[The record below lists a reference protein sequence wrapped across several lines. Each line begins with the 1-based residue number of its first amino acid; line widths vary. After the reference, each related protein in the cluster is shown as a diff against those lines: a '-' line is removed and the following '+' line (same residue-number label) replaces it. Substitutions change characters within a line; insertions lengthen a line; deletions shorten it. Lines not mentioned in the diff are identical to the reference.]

1 MSKNFLIILVT
12 IFAVLLAVSIYLLYL
27 TGQLTKQNSTPS
39 PTAIVQSSPSEQPTP
54 TPIQNLALTRKAI
67 EENINDKNYQG
78 LIPYMLTP
86 KIDFF
91 LMSSECCEPM
101 TPQEASDQ
109 LSYIDEGIPL
119 DFNQEADLVKNL
131 KSKNPQLADTFI
143 GISKNGEQL
152 AAFTIDSQ
160 NKISAIQLAVTYKL
174 YNQ

>member
-1 MSKNFLIILVT
+1 
-12 IFAVLLAVSIYLLYL
+12 
-27 TGQLTKQNSTPS
+27 
-39 PTAIVQSSPSEQPTP
+39 
-54 TPIQNLALTRKAI
+54 
-67 EENINDKNYQG
+67 
-78 LIPYMLTP
+78 MLTP
-86 KIDFF
+86 KIDFS

-109 LSYIDEGIPL
+109 LSYIDKGIPL

-131 KSKNPQLADTFI
+131 KEKNSQLADTFI